1 MIDAEAMDETLSE
14 ELGDEAV
21 SGFEDFWIFHAD
33 AGEVC
38 DIEETS
44 VIELL
49 EAGSPEG
56 ELVTLLIEEI
66 VEGGEGGGVPWLTVE
81 LAAE

>member
-1 MIDAEAMDETLSE
+1 MEAGEVGGGIAEAVGMIDAEAMDVTSSE
-14 ELGDEAV
+14 ELGDEAMG
-21 SGFEDFWIFHAD
+21 GFEDGGIFHAD

-56 ELVTLLIEEI
+56 EAVTLL
-66 VEGGEGGGVPWLTVE
+66 VE
-81 LAAE
+81 